1 MHLSAVLYDITVW
14 WQTPRT
20 RVGWLQKPS
29 IAPCNKSWAMNRYYL
44 MAKYGIED
52 RMLIT
57 QKMHKTVYTATTVY
71 PNKEYSNEI
80 YEIMKQS

>member
-1 MHLSAVLYDITVW
+1 
-14 WQTPRT
+14 
-20 RVGWLQKPS
+20 
-29 IAPCNKSWAMNRYYL
+29 